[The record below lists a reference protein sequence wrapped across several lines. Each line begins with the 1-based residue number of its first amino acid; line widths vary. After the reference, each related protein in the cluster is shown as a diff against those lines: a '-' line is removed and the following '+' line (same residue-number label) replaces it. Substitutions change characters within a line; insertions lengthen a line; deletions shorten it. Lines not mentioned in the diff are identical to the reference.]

1 MQRAYTVQRVQAGR
15 PAMVSV
21 KPRTNSRAVLVR
33 SAPKKEQ
40 IDQAVKDAEEACDG
54 GDAGECASAW
64 DTVEELSAAA
74 SHAKDNAQKEDPLE
88 KFCED
93 DPSADECRV
102 YED

>member
-54 GDAGECASAW
+54 GDTGEW
-64 DTVEELSAAA
+64 YVLMVL
-74 SHAKDNAQKEDPLE
+74 HRVGNV
-88 KFCED
+88 F
-93 DPSADECRV
+93 PS
-102 YED
+102 